1 MDINEEAY
9 AIQEEVVEFRRALH
23 RCPEIAF
30 HETMTMEYIR
40 EHLEEWEI
48 SYKIFD
54 PSGIIAVV
62 GNGKKETIALRAD
75 MDALEVQEETGLDF
89 ASLNHGCMHACGHDG
104 HTAILLATAKIL
116 KKHESELDRRVYL
129 VFQPAE
135 ETAEGARFM
144 LKTGVLDSVK
154 RIYGVHIFNGIP
166 SGKISLEAG
175 PRMAA
180 TNWLAVHLYGRSGHA
195 GKPHEGIDTAVAVS
209 SMVMN
214 FQSIISRNLNPLD
227 PAVLTIGK
235 VEAGTARNVIAGEA
249 KIEGTARTFSRQ
261 AQEMIES
268 RVKEIAKA
276 HEQMYG
282 VDVSVDFQQSS
293 HGALIN
299 DPGVVEDVMEKAG
312 EVFDPSEFT
321 HVEAMMLGEDFA
333 NYLELYRK
341 YKKDYGLEKIIEG
354 VYTKDTLERLQY
366 AAFDERLSVVNMLIG
381 RLGTCFKDYF
391 LKDRFVTI
399 LYEYLKLLRSN
410 LQIDLVVCE
419 ARDKY
424 EKLRKEEQMTKQED
438 HVRKQVLDTLE
449 SYEQLTKEE
458 HLDRE
463 AAFERVKELF
473 GNEVAGREELTEHTL
488 AALEHAFE
496 FMEDA
501 FGDSQEMVSFVTELN
516 TNYYSIQFLKEN
528 DCDKYYQYNKKLL
541 FDKQQEEI
549 LSEMDEI
556 EQDLNTAVK

>member
-1 MDINEEAY
+1 MDIKRAKKEIKDSIEAY
-9 AIQEEVVEFRRALH
+9 LAKDEFGDYMIPQIRQRPILLMGPPGIGKTQVMEQVAKECKVALVAYTITH
-23 RCPEIAF
+23 HTRQSAVGLPFIEKKKYGGK
-30 HETMTMEYIR
+30 EYSVTEYTMSE
-40 EHLEEWEI
+40 
-48 SYKIFD
+48 
-54 PSGIIAVV
+54 IIASVYD
-62 GNGKKETIALRAD
+62 K
-75 MDALEVQEETGLDF
+75 MEETGLKEGILFIDEINCVSETLAPTMLQFLQCKMFGNQKIPEGWIIVAAGNPPEYNKSVRDF
-89 ASLNHGCMHACGHDG
+89 DVVTLDRIKKIDVDVNYDVWKEYAYQADIHP
-104 HTAILLATAKIL
+104 AILAYLEIRRDYFYRMETTVDGRVFATARGWEDL
-116 KKHESELDRRVYL
+116 SQL
-129 VFQPAE
+129 
-135 ETAEGARFM
+135 
-144 LKTGVLDSVK
+144 LKTYEKLGKKADREV
-154 RIYGVHIFNGIP
+154 VHQYIQHW
-166 SGKISLEAG
+166 K
-175 PRMAA
+175 
-180 TNWLAVHLYGRSGHA
+180 
-195 GKPHEGIDTAVAVS
+195 
-209 SMVMN
+209 
-214 FQSIISRNLNPLD
+214 
-227 PAVLTIGK
+227 
-235 VEAGTARNVIAGEA
+235 
-249 KIEGTARTFSRQ
+249 
-261 AQEMIES
+261 
-268 RVKEIAKA
+268 IAK
-276 HEQMYG
+276 
-282 VDVSVDFQQSS
+282 
-293 HGALIN
+293 
-299 DPGVVEDVMEKAG
+299 
-312 EVFDPSEFT
+312 
-321 HVEAMMLGEDFA
+321 DFA

-438 HVRKQVLDTLE
+438 YVRKQVLDTLE

-458 HLDRE
+458 HLDGE

-473 GNEVAGREELTEHTL
+473 GNEVAGREELTEYTL
-488 AALEHAFE
+488 AALEHAFD

-549 LSEMDEI
+549 LSELNEV
-556 EQDLNTAVK
+556 EQDLNTAIK